1 VVDMTETE
9 EMEVGG
15 YSKLTRISMIIVSML
30 LIFGGPTYVPYFMSK
45 ASIDATAT
53 AGVGAILFIVGIVFM
68 MFLVNKKVITK

>member
-1 VVDMTETE
+1 MTETE

-15 YSKLTRISMIIVSML
+15 YSKLTRISMIIVTML
-30 LIFGGPTYVPYFMSK
+30 LIFGGPKYVPYFMSK